1 MDAECMTAS
10 TKKLIVIKLNH
21 KMLCAGILLIITV
34 VMYFFNSFTP
44 IFCDDWHYRFIFGT
58 QNPIRTI
65 SDIFVSQWRHYF
77 EFNGRLP
84 VHCVVQLF
92 DGILG
97 KTVFNIVNALFFA
110 LFLWVT
116 ALITTRDKNQHY
128 KIISVTF
135 MLCLLVFAGF
145 KYVFLWMSGAV
156 NYLWVGTALL
166 CFHLL
171 MTKDHLSPKLNV
183 PLLLFGILCGW
194 SNEAMV
200 VGLGAAY
207 FLYYIFHL
215 KQLTAH
221 RIYLLAGFCLGSLFL
236 VFAPA
241 AIHRAM
247 TINANHFSLMDRLV
261 NMQNLRIFFLLLIFI
276 AGKVVLKRLNFK
288 QWVKKE
294 QLLIIATAI
303 TFAFVIFTG
312 VEISH
317 SRFGIE
323 LFSLLLLLRAIDWER
338 ISNTL
343 ATVCNV
349 GALAFAV
356 YALTVSYKCYQ
367 VGQEELLPASRGE
380 TLILTSNPIK
390 DTSFMRRYVLNY
402 CGYDLNGELDYQKY
416 YGTDDWIPD
425 YYGFHGQLVTM
436 LPKAFVE
443 DVNSH
448 PELYNDYRTL
458 GDLPF
463 YAIKIESDRDS
474 WYARLVYEP
483 SKYDKL
489 PWPLNRLLMKF
500 KNIKNS
506 DLSEVKVL
514 EVNGQR
520 YALVRR
526 PRPTEDYRLK
536 EIQLHE
542 LNAADWQ

>member
-1 MDAECMTAS
+1 MKS
-10 TKKLIVIKLNH
+10 NH
-21 KMLCAGILLIITV
+21 KMLCAGILLIIAV
-34 VMYFFNSFTP
+34 VMYFFNCFTP

-58 QNPIRTI
+58 QTPIRSI
-65 SDIFVSQWRHYF
+65 GDIFVSQWRHYF

-84 VHCVVQLF
+84 VHCIVQLF

-97 KTVFNIVNALFFA
+97 KTTFNIVNALFFA
-110 LFLWVT
+110 LFLWVV
-116 ALITTRDKNQHY
+116 ALVTTRDKTQY
-128 KIISVTF
+128 CKVISVAF
-135 MLCLLVFAGF
+135 ILCLLVFAGF
-145 KYVFLWMSGAV
+145 KYVFLWLSGSV
-156 NYLWVGTALL
+156 NYLWVATALL
-166 CFHLL
+166 FFYLL
-171 MTKDHLSPKLNV
+171 MMKDHLPSRYNV
-183 PLLLFGILCGW
+183 PLLLYGFMCGW

-200 VGLGAAY
+200 VGLGAAF
-207 FLYYIFHL
+207 FLFYIFHR
-215 KQLTAH
+215 KQLTTH
-221 RIYLLAGFCLGSLFL
+221 RICLLVGFFVGSLFL

-261 NMQNLRIFFLLLIFI
+261 NMHNLRIFFLMVIFI
-276 AGKVVLKRLNFK
+276 AGKAIFGRLNFK
-288 QWVKKE
+288 HWVKKE
-294 QLLIIATAI
+294 QLLIIATAVS
-303 TFAFVIFTG
+303 FAFVIFTG

-338 ISNTL
+338 INHTIV
-343 ATVCNV
+343 TVCGM
-349 GALAFAV
+349 GALVFAV
-356 YALTVSYKCYQ
+356 YALTVSHKCYR
-367 VGQEELLPASRGE
+367 VGEEELAPAAKGE
-380 TLILTSNPIK
+380 TLILTTNPIK
-390 DTSFMRRYVLNY
+390 DTSYLRRFVLNY

-416 YGTDDWIPD
+416 YGNDDWIPD
-425 YYGFHGQLVTM
+425 YYGYHGQLVTM
-436 LPKAFVE
+436 LPKAFID

-458 GDLPF
+458 EDLPF
-463 YAIKIESDRDS
+463 YAIRIESDRDS

-489 PWPLNRLLMKF
+489 PWPLNRLVMKY

-506 DLSEVKVL
+506 DLSEVKVM
-514 EVNGQR
+514 EVKGER

-526 PRPTEDYRLK
+526 PRPSEDYRLK